1 MYDSFLIPK
10 EKATC
15 PVCKTISDI
24 ILEGDLV
31 EFQTKSLECFLNY
44 YKINEEITVHEKW
57 NIKKIYNSYLYNV
70 GVDVNEFYPI
80 TIEDI
85 LKEIEE
91 YKSLNNK
98 RE

>member
-1 MYDSFLIPK
+1 MGMYDSFLIPK

-44 YKINEEITVHEKW
+44 YIINEEITVHE
-57 NIKKIYNSYLYNV
+57 
-70 GVDVNEFYPI
+70 
-80 TIEDI
+80 
-85 LKEIEE
+85 
-91 YKSLNNK
+91 
-98 RE
+98 